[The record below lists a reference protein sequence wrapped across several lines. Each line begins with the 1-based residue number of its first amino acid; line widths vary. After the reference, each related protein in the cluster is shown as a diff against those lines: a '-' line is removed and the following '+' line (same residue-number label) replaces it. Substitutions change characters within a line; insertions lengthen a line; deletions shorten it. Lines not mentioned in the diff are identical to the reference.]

1 MTASETTSLVRTAAE
16 KTMRWNFRLWGFGES
31 VALRGLLLAS
41 VSIAE
46 PRYLAFAEGLIR
58 GWLRRLSRL
67 SYEDHAAPGFELLE
81 LFERTGQDEYLCA
94 AKDLAQLID
103 RFPESRAGCR
113 YHRPDLSGWNRQ
125 VWVDCL
131 HVDPPFLARLGV
143 LIREERW
150 LVEAE
155 SMLLNY
161 AQLLQDAETGL
172 FWHGYEEHAGR
183 NGQVWARGN
192 AWALLGLVETI
203 PFLEQAGHD
212 TSALRDILRRLAGGL
227 DRHQCASGFWH
238 TVVTEKSTYEEST
251 LAAGVAYGFELAF
264 RRGLLDRNRF
274 EHCVKKARSAVL
286 AAVTASG
293 ELQRVSSAT
302 PIGDMRSYATRPF
315 GVYPWGQ
322 GLLLLMLAEESAP

>member
-1 MTASETTSLVRTAAE
+1 MTASETSSLLRTAAE

-41 VSIAE
+41 VSITE

-58 GWLRRLSRL
+58 GWLRRASRL

-81 LFERTGQDEYLCA
+81 LFARTRQDEYLRA

-113 YHRPDLSGWNRQ
+113 YHRPDLSGWNHQ

-143 LIREERW
+143 HIREERW

-161 AQLLQDAETGL
+161 AQLLQDIETGL

-203 PFLEQAGHD
+203 PFLDQVGHD

-227 DRHQCASGFWH
+227 ESHQCASGFWH

-264 RRGLLDRNRF
+264 RRGILDRTRF
-274 EHCVKKARSAVL
+274 ADCAKKARSAVL
-286 AAVTASG
+286 TAVTASG

-302 PIGDMRSYATRPF
+302 PIGDVHSYATRPF

-322 GLLLLMLAEESAP
+322 GLLLLMLAEESAL